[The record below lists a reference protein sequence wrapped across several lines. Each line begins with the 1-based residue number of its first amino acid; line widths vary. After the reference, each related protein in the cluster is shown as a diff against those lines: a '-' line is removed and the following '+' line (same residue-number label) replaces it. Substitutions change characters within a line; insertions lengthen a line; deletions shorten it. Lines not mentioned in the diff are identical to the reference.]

1 MKCLV
6 TGLCL
11 SQNLGGPAMAL
22 TLVGQIKKR
31 LSAAEFIFAVDSAS
45 FDQERKWAN
54 FYGLRICHWDNFIS
68 HFFATNAIFRVGRFL
83 YRMVRVKPCD
93 PLPHWN
99 YEELHKEFMEAYDDC
114 DVVIS
119 MRGIS
124 YIGDGTKGIFE
135 GPLSYSDLH
144 YAKKKKKPFTHF
156 IQSFGPFNDWK
167 VRYFAR
173 RDFAYVDFIPARGK
187 ESAKHCQQIVA
198 PPEKV
203 YDFPDIAILLPMTDD
218 QWTLECLDRMGLREG
233 KYIILSPSSVIYNLP
248 PNVSGSIGE
257 KHVQSYYLIARE
269 LLSRGED
276 LLFLAHMYSDDKRQ
290 CDREISRKIMQY
302 LKINKYDISRCKIIE
317 EDINPWQA
325 KALIAKSRYTIT
337 SRYHAIVAA
346 VSASIPVVAV
356 GWNVKYHDIMDYY
369 GISSMTIDVRDKA
382 PEEIANSVFKKIK
395 AYEDQDYK
403 SLLKEKHEENVKRV
417 EVAFDLLSEWIK
429 NNVNTSRN

>member
-22 TLVGQIKKR
+22 TLVEQVKKR
-31 LSAAEFIFAVDSAS
+31 FPDAEFIFAINSAS

-54 FYGLRICHWDNFIS
+54 FYGLHICRWDNFVS
-68 HFFATNAIFRVGRFL
+68 HFFATNTIFRVARFL
-83 YRMVRVKPCD
+83 YHRVRINPNET
-93 PLPHWN
+93 LPSWD
-99 YEELHKEFMEAYDDC
+99 YEELNKEFMEAYDDC

-124 YIGDGTKGIFE
+124 YIGDGAKGIFE

-156 IQSFGPFNDWK
+156 VQSFGPFNDWK

-173 RDFAYVDFIPARGK
+173 RDFAYVDFIPARGR
-187 ESAKHCQQIVA
+187 ESARHCQQIVT
-198 PPEKV
+198 PQKKV
-203 YDFPDIAILLPMTDD
+203 YDFPDIAILLPMAGD
-218 QWTLECLDRMGLREG
+218 QWTFEYLNRIGLHEG

-248 PNVSGSIGE
+248 PSVSGSIGE
-257 KHVQSYYLIARE
+257 KHVQSYYLIARK
-269 LLSRGED
+269 LLSCGED
-276 LLFLAHMYSDDKRQ
+276 VLFLAHMYSDDKRQ
-290 CDREISRKIMQY
+290 CDREISRKVMQN
-302 LKINKYDISRCKIIE
+302 LKENKCDISRCKLVE

-325 KALIAKSRYTIT
+325 KALIAKSRYIVT
-337 SRYHAIVAA
+337 SRYHAVVAA
-346 VSASIPVVAV
+346 VSANIPVIAV

-369 GISSMTIDVRDKA
+369 GISSMTIDVRDKT
-382 PEEIANSVFKKIK
+382 PEEIANSVFNKIK

-403 SLLKEKHEENVKRV
+403 SLLKKNHEENVKRV
-417 EVAFDLLSEWIK
+417 ELAFDLLVEWIK
-429 NNVNTSRN
+429 NNVKTPRN